1 MNTYTLRR
9 SSIATKKYMV
19 ITPNGKRVHFGAKGY
34 EDYTIHGDD
43 KRKENYIKR
52 HQKRED
58 WTISGLNTAGF
69 WSLWLLWNKKTIDA
83 SIDDI
88 EYHFDIDIV
97 YEDQ

>member
-1 MNTYTLRR
+1 
-9 SSIATKKYMV
+9 MV

-34 EDYTIHGDD
+34 EDYTIHGDN

-58 WTISGLNTAGF
+58 WTIRGLNTAGF
-69 WSLWLLWNKKTIDA
+69 WSLWLLWNKKTIWA

-88 EYHFDIDIV
+88 EDHFDIDIV
-97 YEDQ
+97 YEEQ